1 MVFLQTMKLSHSIF
15 LVAAIILIIEILIVP
30 ANFVEN
36 PENLVKSIFSND
48 VLDKI
53 STLYLFLVVIL
64 FFFGSIVFFLEK
76 GVQVNEN
83 IHSPNIMYDMEETD
97 LNEEYLEDIKYITE
111 KSEERQFKKRSTRSN
126 PLM

>member
-83 IHSPNIMYDMEETD
+83 IQSPNIMYDMEETD

>member
-1 MVFLQTMKLSHSIF
+1 MKLSHSIF
-15 LVAAIILIIEILIVP
+15 LVAVIILIIEILIVP

-53 STLYLFLVVIL
+53 STLYLFLVIIL

-83 IHSPNIMYDMEETD
+83 IQSPNIIYDMEETD
-97 LNEEYLEDIKYITE
+97 LNDEYIEDIKYITE

>member
-83 IHSPNIMYDMEETD
+83 IQSPNIMYDMEETD

-111 KSEERQFKKRSTRSN
+111 KSEQRQFKKRSTRSN

>member
-1 MVFLQTMKLSHSIF
+1 MKLSHSIF

-53 STLYLFLVVIL
+53 STLYLFLVIIL

-83 IHSPNIMYDMEETD
+83 IQSPNIIYDMEETD
-97 LNEEYLEDIKYITE
+97 LNDEYIEDIKYITE

>member
-1 MVFLQTMKLSHSIF
+1 MIFLQTMKLSHSIF
-15 LVAAIILIIEILIVP
+15 LVATIILIIEILIAP

-36 PENLVKSIFSND
+36 PDNLVKSIFSND

-76 GVQVNEN
+76 GMKVNEN
-83 IHSPNIMYDMEETD
+83 IQSPNIMYDMEETD

-111 KSEERQFKKRSTRSN
+111 ESKKRLLKKHSTRSN

>member
-53 STLYLFLVVIL
+53 STLYLFLVIIL

-83 IHSPNIMYDMEETD
+83 IQSPNIMYDMEETD

-111 KSEERQFKKRSTRSN
+111 KSEEHQLKKRSTRSN

>member
-15 LVAAIILIIEILIVP
+15 LVATIILIIEILIVP

>member
-1 MVFLQTMKLSHSIF
+1 MKLSHSIF

-53 STLYLFLVVIL
+53 STLYLFLVIIL

-83 IHSPNIMYDMEETD
+83 IQSPNIIYDMEETD
-97 LNEEYLEDIKYITE
+97 LNEEYIEDIKYITE

>member
-111 KSEERQFKKRSTRSN
+111 KSEERQF
-126 PLM
+126 

>member
-76 GVQVNEN
+76 GMQVNEN

>member
-53 STLYLFLVVIL
+53 STLYLFLVIIL

-97 LNEEYLEDIKYITE
+97 LNEQYLEDIKYITE

>member
-111 KSEERQFKKRSTRSN
+111 KSEQRQFKKRSTRSN

>member
-1 MVFLQTMKLSHSIF
+1 MKLSHSIF

-53 STLYLFLVVIL
+53 STLYLFLVIIL

-83 IHSPNIMYDMEETD
+83 IQSPNIIYDMEETD
-97 LNEEYLEDIKYITE
+97 LNEEYIEDIKYITE
-111 KSEERQFKKRSTRSN
+111 KSEERQLKKRSTRSN

>member
-15 LVAAIILIIEILIVP
+15 SVAAIILIIEILIVP

-36 PENLVKSIFSND
+36 PENLVKSMFSND

>member
-36 PENLVKSIFSND
+36 PENLVKSMFSND

-53 STLYLFLVVIL
+53 STLYLFLVIIL

-83 IHSPNIMYDMEETD
+83 IQSPNIMYDMEEID
-97 LNEEYLEDIKYITE
+97 LNEEYIEDIKYITE
-111 KSEERQFKKRSTRSN
+111 KSEERLLKKHSTRSN

>member
-1 MVFLQTMKLSHSIF
+1 MKLSHSIF

-36 PENLVKSIFSND
+36 PDNLVKSMFSND

-76 GVQVNEN
+76 GMQINEN
-83 IHSPNIMYDMEETD
+83 IQSPNIMYDMEETD
-97 LNEEYLEDIKYITE
+97 LSEEYLEDIKYITE
-111 KSEERQFKKRSTRSN
+111 KSGERQLKKRSTRSN

>member
-1 MVFLQTMKLSHSIF
+1 MKLSYSIF
-15 LVAAIILIIEILIVP
+15 FVAAIILIIEILIVP

-36 PENLVKSIFSND
+36 PDNLIKSIFSND
-48 VLDKI
+48 VLAKI
-53 STLYLFLVVIL
+53 STLYLFLIIIL
-64 FFFGSIVFFLEK
+64 FFFGSIVYFLEK
-76 GVQVNEN
+76 RVRVNEN
-83 IHSPNIMYDMEETD
+83 IQSYNIMYDMEETD